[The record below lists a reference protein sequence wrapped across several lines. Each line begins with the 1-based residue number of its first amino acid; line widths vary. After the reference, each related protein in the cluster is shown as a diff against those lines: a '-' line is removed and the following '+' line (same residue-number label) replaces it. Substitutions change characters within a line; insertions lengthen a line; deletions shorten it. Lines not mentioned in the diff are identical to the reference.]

1 MKGEFDHQVPLG
13 SPLDHRRW
21 IIDQRLVSPVSSVV
35 E

>member
-1 MKGEFDHQVPLG
+1 MIGEIDHQAPPG
-13 SPLDHRRW
+13 SLFDHRRW